1 MSTWRQRSVRYIAL
15 ATLLGAMGA
24 ISRSTLHAI
33 DREPDAAEAK
43 VRAAERLIAYQ
54 VFPDRGPVFQIEG
67 GGARF
72 KVASAAVVDG
82 AYDATRAISY
92 GLRLTVHDGERVAWT
107 SDVYLQTRQSKDG
120 WDGTRWRDEAA
131 WAIDPIEVA
140 DERLVI
146 LDLPMVPAN
155 ATLRVTLLGQPRE
168 ALIRMFREAPRSGA
182 QRRAAALRLDDAA
195 RAKLIGSSTYV
206 PWPMLTG
213 AEQDARLL
221 QRWLQ
226 IAAEGQHGVNFSTR
240 TIFVTDFR
248 TPFAAGASQDAVEV
262 SPGHDA
268 AINVRGPAHLSLSR
282 LDAVTTA
289 LVVSA
294 VGAAGRIPVAIA
306 HDGSIDVGPA
316 PITLVFSTHQPGAIR
331 FTLSGP
337 SDVLIA
343 ASDARPP
350 EPGLL
355 VPDHVRVP
363 LMVAGVGAVVT
374 ANMHHV
380 PGAPLLGRGLRVDA
394 RVLAETFSD
403 EPTVTAMTVSYLA
416 ADGRRLGSDHVPV
429 GGEMSRFERLAF
441 GSAGVAVTEP
451 TSFRVLAPE
460 GTARVEL
467 ASERD
472 VAVRLYRWG
481 PGRDLIEEP
490 YRVVPVV
497 DHRWRYARLVER
509 SWFPMLASNHDVLAA
524 TGRLA
529 QLDAQVRLEPAGH
542 LPQRGTAD
550 YAPLRPLGKPE
561 QQRAREPVPP
571 EELAAVISAWPAGS
585 LTELAAGTEREFD
598 FSPAILG
605 RPRLSW
611 VVEPA
616 AVGGELAL
624 TIDGERTSVPL
635 TSTRGAADLPRI
647 PPGRH
652 RVRVEGAASALWIDR
667 PPVGTTRGIVRERT
681 LYALDLRGLSVRVR
695 QRPGE
700 DIQVYAIIY
709 AQGVPA
715 STKTQ
720 LVMTVDGRRPVR
732 RTGVAARLTTP
743 ELRVPVPAARR
754 DVPALLVDLGG
765 RTAGLPRS
773 IGIGLLGDL
782 APGLHE
788 IDLHRIGGLREEPLW
803 VRFVTTHHV
812 REAAAPAA
820 QWPTRSGPRLDVL
833 DE

>member
-1 MSTWRQRSVRYIAL
+1 MSAWRQRLSRYLAL
-15 ATLLGAMGA
+15 AALLGAMGL

-33 DREPDAAEAK
+33 DREPDAVEAK
-43 VRAAERLIAYQ
+43 VRAADRVIAYQ
-54 VFPDRGPVFQIEG
+54 VFPDRGPVFRIEG

-72 KVASAAVVDG
+72 KIASVAVVGG
-82 AYDATRAISY
+82 AYDATRATSY
-92 GLRLTVHDGERVAWT
+92 GLRLTIHDGERVAWT
-107 SDVYLQTRQSKDG
+107 ADVYIQTRESKEA
-120 WDGTRWRDEAA
+120 WDGTRWRNEAA
-131 WAIDPIEVA
+131 WAIDPIQVA

-146 LDLPMVPAN
+146 LDLPTVPAN
-155 ATLRVTLLGQPRE
+155 ATLTVTLLGQPHE

-182 QRRAAALRLDDAA
+182 QRLAAALRLDAAA
-195 RAKLIGSSTYV
+195 RAQLIGSSTYI
-206 PWPMLTG
+206 PWQMLP
-213 AEQDARLL
+213 ADEQDARLL

-226 IAAEGQHGVNFSTR
+226 ISAEGQNGVDFTTR

-268 AINVRGPAHLSLSR
+268 AINVRGPARLSLSQ
-282 LDAVTTA
+282 LGAVTAA
-289 LVVSA
+289 LDVA
-294 VGAAGRIPVAIA
+294 GVGAARRIPVAIA
-306 HDGSIDVGPA
+306 RDGSIDVGPA

-337 SDVLIA
+337 PGALIA

-363 LMVAGVGAVVT
+363 LMVAGTGTVVT
-374 ANMHHV
+374 AQMYDV

-394 RVLAETFSD
+394 RVLTEAFSD
-403 EPTVTAMTVSYLA
+403 EPTVTPMTITYLA
-416 ADGRRLGSDHVPV
+416 ADGRRLRNDHVPV
-429 GGEMSRFERLAF
+429 GGAMSRFERLAF
-441 GSAGVAVTEP
+441 GPAGFAVTEP

-460 GTARVEL
+460 GTARIEL

-472 VAVRLYRWG
+472 VAVRLYRWA
-481 PGRDLIEEP
+481 PGQDLIEEP
-490 YRVVPVV
+490 YRMVPVV
-497 DHRWRYARLVER
+497 GNRWRYARLVER
-509 SWFPMLASNHDVLAA
+509 NWFPMLASNHDVLAA

-529 QLDAQVRLEPAGH
+529 QLDAQVRLEPVGD
-542 LPQRGTAD
+542 LPPLGIAD
-550 YAPLRPLGKPE
+550 YVSLLPLGNPE

-571 EELAAVISAWPAGS
+571 DELTAVMSAWPAGS
-585 LTELAAGTEREFD
+585 LTELAAGTERELD

-624 TIDGERTSVPL
+624 TIDGERTHVPL

-647 PPGRH
+647 APGRH

-667 PPVGTTRGIVRERT
+667 PPVGSARGIVRERT
-681 LYALDLRGLSVRVR
+681 LYALGLSGLSVRVR
-695 QRPGE
+695 QRPGDE
-700 DIQVYAIIY
+700 IHVYAIIY
-709 AQGVPA
+709 AEGVPA

-732 RTGVAARLTTP
+732 RTGIAGRLTTP
-743 ELRVPVPAARR
+743 DVRVPVPAARR

-782 APGLHE
+782 EPGLHE
-788 IDLHRIGGLREEPLW
+788 IDLNRIGGLREEPLW
-803 VRFVTTHHV
+803 VRFVTT
-812 REAAAPAA
+812 RNLRDADGPAA
-820 QWPTRSGPRLDVL
+820 QWSTRSGPRLDVL